1 MDKLTIRG
9 GRPLRGKVK
18 ISGAKNAALPALCA
32 TILVPGRHT
41 IRNVPDLRDIHTTIA
56 LLRRLGL
63 TVDDRRLRSER
74 LLTVDSDRIASV
86 RAPYELVKTMRAS
99 ILVLGPLAAREGKA
113 EVSLP
118 GGCAIGARPVN
129 LHLKGLEA
137 MGAGIRLKHG
147 YIYAQASRLHGAE
160 FAFDVTTVTGTENLM
175 MAAVLADGDTVLT
188 GAAMEPEVVALGEML
203 KSMGAR
209 INGLGA
215 TRLEIEGGRPLHPAD
230 YTIIPDRI
238 ETGTYLAAAAVTRGD
253 LLLEGAVPEHLEAVI
268 AKFREAGTTVEAE
281 PGGLR
286 VRGNGIRAVDM
297 KTSPFPGFPTDMQA
311 QFMAAMCL
319 SKGGLS
325 VIAETVFENRFM
337 HVLELQRMGADIKIE
352 GHSAIV
358 RGTGSLSA
366 ADVMATDLRA
376 SASLVVAGL
385 AAEGVTNVLRIYHL
399 DRGYEAMEEKLRAV
413 GAEIERVKE
422 AGP

>member
-63 TVDDRRLRSER
+63 VVDDRRLRSER

-286 VRGNGIRAVDM
+286 ARGDGIRAVDM

-413 GAEIERVKE
+413 GAEIERVPE